1 MIKVAW
7 VIGKLVAGIFLSIFY
22 IKLLFHHHVFI
33 FSLFGT
39 DNRNLNY
46 YFPALVSGP
55 LLVFLLSSR
64 KWSVAGFI
72 VLLLMVVLPS
82 IDVHQQAAIKAEE
95 EREYQEH
102 LRRQMA
108 AEQSALPVIAK
119 AYPGKITNQEFD
131 GGPWG
136 DCTSI
141 LARVEGSRGTILY
154 DYDIV
159 QDRIVGSLTEDLFK
173 PAVLKY
179 LPDASEIHVTKTS
192 FGLIEFTFKHKGK
205 EREATAFLEYGCQP
219 LSLVSI
225 LYETDEDYNEIPTP
239 YSFLDTP

>member
-22 IKLLFHHHVFI
+22 IKLLFHHHVFT

-46 YFPALVSGP
+46 FFPALLSGP
-55 LLVFLLSSR
+55 FLAFLLSSR
-64 KWSVAGFI
+64 KWSVAAFI
-72 VLLLMVVLPS
+72 VLLLMVMLPS
-82 IDVHQQAAIKAEE
+82 IDVQQQVAMKAEE

-102 LRRQMA
+102 MRRQMA

-119 AYPGKITNQEFD
+119 TYPRKITNQEFD

-141 LARVEGSRGTILY
+141 LARVEGSRET
-154 DYDIV
+154 
-159 QDRIVGSLTEDLFK
+159 
-173 PAVLKY
+173 
-179 LPDASEIHVTKTS
+179 
-192 FGLIEFTFKHKGK
+192 
-205 EREATAFLEYGCQP
+205 
-219 LSLVSI
+219 I
-225 LYETDEDYNEIPTP
+225 LYETDEDYNEISTP
-239 YSFLDTP
+239 YTFLDTP

>member
-7 VIGKLVAGIFLSIFY
+7 VIGKLAAGIFLSIFY
-22 IKLLFHHHVFI
+22 IKLLFHHHVFT

-46 YFPALVSGP
+46 FFPALVSGP

-64 KWSVAGFI
+64 KWSVVGFV
-72 VLLLMVVLPS
+72 VLLLMVVPPS
-82 IDVHQQAAIKAEE
+82 IDVRQQAAMKAEE

-108 AEQSALPVIAK
+108 AEESALPVIAK

-141 LARVEGSRGTILY
+141 LTRVEGSQGT
-154 DYDIV
+154 
-159 QDRIVGSLTEDLFK
+159 
-173 PAVLKY
+173 
-179 LPDASEIHVTKTS
+179 
-192 FGLIEFTFKHKGK
+192 
-205 EREATAFLEYGCQP
+205 
-219 LSLVSI
+219 I
-225 LYETDEDYNEIPTP
+225 LYETDDDYNEIPTP
-239 YSFLDTP
+239 YLFLNTP